1 MRFWQSYVRPSSFS
15 AIARRKASSA
25 LSPQREASKSIVL
38 PRETAMSVPTSGGTP
53 PPPLRA
59 ALIEERTTKQ
69 SDSDGSKQ
77 HERRISN
84 GRNSDRRFGVGL
96 AWVKQTGYDAFGS
109 GLAQVRRA
117 RRERS
122 NNIKQMI
129 PISVESFLGSPPEQA
144 PDLYWRRQR
153 SETAFRAPPGDAS
166 TPGWHPRP

>member
-1 MRFWQSYVRPSSFS
+1 MCD
-15 AIARRKASSA
+15 
-25 LSPQREASKSIVL
+25 L
-38 PRETAMSVPTSGGTP
+38 PRSAPSRDGRPRRPLPHDPEPAARGKQIHCAAARDRDVGSNVRRNASPAG
-53 PPPLRA
+53 LRA